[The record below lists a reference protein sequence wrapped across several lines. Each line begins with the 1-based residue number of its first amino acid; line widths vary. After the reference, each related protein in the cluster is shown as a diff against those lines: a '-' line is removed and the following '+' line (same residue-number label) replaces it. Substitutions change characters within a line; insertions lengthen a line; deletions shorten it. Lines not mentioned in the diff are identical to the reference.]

1 MQIMHKGWLK
11 MQGQT
16 SDKLTRTNNRCL
28 TPCFQLKHRQRIC
41 SLYVFVLST
50 LGFHCAV
57 SANEY
62 DTDTLVDFSL
72 EQLTNLKVTSVSKK
86 TEKLS
91 EAAASIYVISAED
104 IRRNGATTIPEA
116 LRLAPNLQVARVDAD
131 RYAISARG
139 FNSTTA
145 NKLQVLIDGRI
156 AYTPLYSGVFWDVQ
170 NVMMEDIERIEV
182 ISGANTTVW
191 GSNAVN
197 GVINIITRSASDT
210 QGNLLSA
217 GAGNIEQNVA
227 FRHGGSFAS
236 AGHYRVYGK
245 AFNQESTERE
255 TGLDADDN
263 WHNSQVGFRIDTPTN
278 GRLMLQGNAYDGREQ
293 QLTADT
299 ATIKGVNL
307 LVNWQHDLNNNQQ
320 LRLQAYY
327 DRTERDQPST
337 FAETL
342 DIIDIEM
349 QYDLP
354 LTEKQTVIWG
364 ASYRSAWDDVT
375 NSTSL
380 AFLPAQKHLSW
391 TSLFAQ
397 DNIEL
402 ASNLH
407 LTLGGRF
414 EYNSYTDLEFMPNIR
429 LAWNVTPE
437 HLIWSSIARS
447 VRTPSRLD
455 REFYVPGTAPF
466 LLAGGP
472 NFNSETANSAEIG
485 YRGQL
490 SSQLNFSATVFYHDY
505 DDLRTLEFIGGKYV
519 LENGLQAE
527 SYGLETWADLQL
539 RPNWRLSAGGTFMH
553 QTMQLKP
560 GSNDINQGQ
569 SEANTPSNQWKLR
582 SSIDL
587 TPKHN
592 LDITLRHVGNLSNLG
607 VPAYT
612 TVDINLGWQV
622 TSHTELSISGRNLL
636 DPQHPEFGS
645 LATRSEVE
653 RSVYIKL
660 LHRF

>member
-1 MQIMHKGWLK
+1 
-11 MQGQT
+11 MQGRT
-16 SDKLTRTNNRCL
+16 SEKLTRTNNRR
-28 TPCFQLKHRQRIC
+28 LKLWQREHRQRIC
-41 SLYVFVLST
+41 SLYVFVFST
-50 LGFHCAV
+50 LGFHCSV

-72 EQLTNLKVTSVSKK
+72 EQLSNLKITSVSKK

-91 EAAASIYVISAED
+91 DAAASIYVITADD
-104 IRRNGATTIPEA
+104 IRRDGATTIPEA

-182 ISGANTTVW
+182 ISGANTTIW

-197 GVINIITRSASDT
+197 GVINIITRSANKT

-217 GAGNIEQNVA
+217 GAGNMEQDVA
-227 FRHGGSFAS
+227 FRHGGSFSS

-255 TGLDADDN
+255 TGLDANDN
-263 WHNSQVGFRIDTPTN
+263 WHNSQVGFRIDMPTN
-278 GRLMLQGNAYDGREQ
+278 GQLTLQGDAYNGREQ

-307 LVNWQHDLNNNQQ
+307 LANWQHDLADKEQ
-320 LRLQAYY
+320 LKLQAYY
-327 DRTERDQPST
+327 DRTEREQPST

-349 QYDLP
+349 QHSMQLSQRQDL
-354 LTEKQTVIWG
+354 IWG

-375 NSTSL
+375 NSSSL

-429 LAWNVTPE
+429 LAWNVAPD

-455 REFYVPGTAPF
+455 RELYAPATAPF

-472 NFNSETANSAEIG
+472 SFDSETANSAEIG

-490 SSQLNFSATVFYHDY
+490 SSLFNFAATLFYHDY
-505 DDLRTLEFIGGKYV
+505 DDLRTLEPIGGGTYV
-519 LENGLQAE
+519 LDNGLQAE
-527 SYGLETWADLQL
+527 SYGLETWAELQL

-560 GSNDINQGQ
+560 SSNDINQGQ
-569 SEANTPSNQWKLR
+569 SEANTPSNQWQLR

-587 TPKHN
+587 TPKHD
-592 LDITLRHVGNLSNLG
+592 LDITLRHVGNLSNLD

-612 TVDINLGWQV
+612 TVDINFGWQA
-622 TSHTELSISGRNLL
+622 TSHTKLSISGRNLL

-653 RSVYIKL
+653 RSLYLKL
-660 LHRF
+660 VHQF